1 MKAGIDDVRHAYR
14 LLLGR
19 EPDELGFSH
28 FCDRVQSE
36 QMSSVQLARCFL
48 ESNEFR
54 DVWQFSLSASTS
66 RMEPASNA
74 PMLVCKPC
82 TMADL
87 DSGIFRYWATEL
99 RDRPGQPHR
108 KLWEWSYI
116 AQALLERGVLREGS
130 RGLGFAVG
138 REPLPALFASR
149 GCSVVATD
157 LAIDEAAKEGW
168 NDGKQHAASIDHLN
182 LRGICPPAAMAE
194 LVSFRTA
201 NMRAIPADIGT
212 YDFLWSSCAME
223 HLGNLRHGIE
233 FVINAMKCLR
243 PGGIAVHTTE
253 LNCESDTRTVE
264 KGRDVVYR
272 KRDLLELESELSALG
287 HRMAPLDFQ
296 LGQTAEDLYVDD
308 PPYVGKVHLKLRI
321 GGFASTS
328 FGLIVKAAENSIK

>member
-1 MKAGIDDVRHAYR
+1 
-14 LLLGR
+14 
-19 EPDELGFSH
+19 
-28 FCDRVQSE
+28 
-36 QMSSVQLARCFL
+36 
-48 ESNEFR
+48 
-54 DVWQFSLSASTS
+54 
-66 RMEPASNA
+66 
-74 PMLVCKPC
+74 
-82 TMADL
+82 
-87 DSGIFRYWATEL
+87 
-99 RDRPGQPHR
+99 
-108 KLWEWSYI
+108 
-116 AQALLERGVLREGS
+116 
-130 RGLGFAVG
+130 
-138 REPLPALFASR
+138 
-149 GCSVVATD
+149 
-157 LAIDEAAKEGW
+157 
-168 NDGKQHAASIDHLN
+168 
-182 LRGICPPAAMAE
+182 
-194 LVSFRTA
+194 
-201 NMRAIPADIGT
+201 
-212 YDFLWSSCAME
+212 ME